1 MPQLFKKLFK
11 TFNFLLIIIYIFYSP
26 LLNSQENQQQKSS
39 TDIQAVQTRI
49 YKQNYKDVFRTVV
62 SVLQDNKFK
71 VTFTDINTGV
81 VTASGTP
88 QAKENISQAAAAVV
102 DLFLG
107 GLASLGRSEEE
118 DNWTISSNIEELSKN
133 RGTLVR
139 LVIVNEK
146 KTSSFFTTAEEKNKS
161 DDLTTTKPEIYQ
173 NIFAKIDKALFIRE
187 SIRFKINYI

>member
-1 MPQLFKKLFK
+1 MLQLFKK
-11 TFNFLLIIIYIFYSP
+11 NFIIFFIISY
-26 LLNSQENQQQKSS
+26 LLNSNISFSQENQQQKSS

-49 YKQNYKDVFRTVV
+49 YKQDYKEVFRTVV

-81 VTASGTP
+81 ITASGTP
-88 QAKENISQAAAAVV
+88 QATENISQGAAAIA
-102 DLFLG
+102 DIFLG
-107 GLASLGRSEEE
+107 GLVSLGRKEEE
-118 DNWTISSNIEELSKN
+118 DAWTISSNIEELSKN
-133 RGTLVR
+133 RGVLVR

-173 NIFAKIDKALFIRE
+173 NIFAKIDKALFIRN
-187 SIRFKINYI
+187 SIR

>member
-1 MPQLFKKLFK
+1 MPQLSKKLFK
-11 TFNFLLIIIYIFYSP
+11 TFNFLLIIIYFFYPP

-71 VTFTDINTGV
+71 ITFTDINTGV

-102 DLFLG
+102 DIFLG

-118 DNWTISSNIEELSKN
+118 DNWTISSNIEELRKN

-173 NIFAKIDKALFIRE
+173 NIFAKIDKALFIRD
-187 SIRFKINYI
+187 SIK

>member
-1 MPQLFKKLFK
+1 MPQLSKKLFK
-11 TFNFLLIIIYIFYSP
+11 IFNFLLIIIYFFYSP

-62 SVLQDNKFK
+62 SILQDNKFK
-71 VTFTDINTGV
+71 ITFTDINTGV

-102 DLFLG
+102 DIFLG

-173 NIFAKIDKALFIRE
+173 NIFAKIDKALFIRD
-187 SIRFKINYI
+187 SIKWF

>member
-1 MPQLFKKLFK
+1 MPQLSKKLFK
-11 TFNFLLIIIYIFYSP
+11 TFNFLLIIIYFFYSP

-107 GLASLGRSEEE
+107 GLA
-118 DNWTISSNIEELSKN
+118 
-133 RGTLVR
+133 RGG
-139 LVIVNEK
+139 
-146 KTSSFFTTAEEKNKS
+146 
-161 DDLTTTKPEIYQ
+161 
-173 NIFAKIDKALFIRE
+173 
-187 SIRFKINYI
+187 